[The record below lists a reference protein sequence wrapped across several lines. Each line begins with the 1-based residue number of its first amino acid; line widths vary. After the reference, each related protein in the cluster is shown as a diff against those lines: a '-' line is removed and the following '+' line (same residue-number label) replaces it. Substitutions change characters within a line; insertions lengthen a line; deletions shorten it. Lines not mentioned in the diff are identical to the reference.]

1 MMPSRGRGPEGG
13 REGGRPA
20 SLPWLKP
27 PAVASQDS
35 TPVGILARDDPMLK
49 EANNLLWKWW
59 VGLGR
64 RSWWCDKEQ
73 GRPKIHLLAH
83 FAFASS
89 PPSLLP
95 PNPHDHHDVSRILA
109 FPHTGRPA

>member
-1 MMPSRGRGPEGG
+1 MWVGIGKGGEDDAIEGE

-35 TPVGILARDDPMLK
+35 TPVGMLARDDPMLK

-73 GRPKIHLLAH
+73 GRPKIHIV
-83 FAFASS
+83 SS
-89 PPSLLP
+89 PILPSHHRRPPSFLP
-95 PNPHDHHDVSRILA
+95 TPMTTTTSHAS
-109 FPHTGRPA
+109 